1 MERVSKARFSRR
13 RFLGRAAAALVLP
26 RLSAQPDPAAYGL
39 TALLDGSGMVRI
51 PAGEFRMGSAGGEAD
66 EAPVHRVRISRDF
79 EIGKFEVTQ
88 AQWETVMLD
97 PHAKAGAQRTTP
109 EGATVGSDPSHF
121 KGRSLPVE
129 SVSWDDIQA
138 FLARLNARDRDHTYR
153 LPTEAEWEYACKD
166 DSAGLSGYAWYKD
179 DSGDRTQPAG
189 GRQPNAR
196 GLYDTLG
203 NVAEWVQ
210 DWYGHDYYAE
220 SPAVD
225 PQGPAAGSYRVF
237 RGGSWLDLA
246 KYCRVTA
253 RNFEF
258 PVSRLYNVGF
268 RVVRTPRAPASPPAK
283 NAAIIGLWSGKMQ
296 DSRVQNKPS
305 ARADPPRTVNDPPV
319 DFRLELI
326 GPDRAMGYGPE
337 GQALELVR
345 EMP

>member
-1 MERVSKARFSRR
+1 MERVFESGFSRR
-13 RFLGRAAAALVLP
+13 RFLGGAVGALALP
-26 RLSAQPDPAAYGL
+26 RLDAQQDPAAYGL

-51 PAGEFRMGSAGGEAD
+51 PAGEFEMGSAGGEAD
-66 EAPVHRVRISRDF
+66 EQPVHRVRFSRDF

-97 PHAKAGAQRTTP
+97 PHAKAGALRTTP

-121 KGRSLPVE
+121 KGRPLPVE

-153 LPTEAEWEYACKD
+153 LPTEAEWEYACND
-166 DSAGLSGYAWYKD
+166 DSAGLAARAWYKD
-179 DSGDRTQPAG
+179 NSGDRTEAAG
-189 GRQPNAR
+189 GKQPNAR

-225 PQGPAAGSYRVF
+225 PQGPASGYVSGISR
-237 RGGSWLDLA
+237 RELA
-246 KYCRVTA
+246 RSREVLPRSV

-268 RVVRTPRAPASPPAK
+268 RLVRTLR
-283 NAAIIGLWSGKMQ
+283 
-296 DSRVQNKPS
+296 
-305 ARADPPRTVNDPPV
+305 
-319 DFRLELI
+319 
-326 GPDRAMGYGPE
+326 
-337 GQALELVR
+337 
-345 EMP
+345 